1 MLQLGQE
8 QLESDFNL
16 RNMIYMMYHKNP
28 DRNDDEQVQE
38 YIKTLGIE
46 SEDEEVELK
55 VQASGTNKVRIE
67 PNIDFNEENSMAQI
81 PLKSSA
87 VMAEGS
93 MGASNRVQERDT
105 VVAAQGEGSHAETMR
120 GNQLIT

>member
-1 MLQLGQE
+1 
-8 QLESDFNL
+8 
-16 RNMIYMMYHKNP
+16 MIYMMYHKNP
-28 DRNDDEQVQE
+28 DRNDDEQVVN

-93 MGASNRVQERDT
+93 MGNRVQERDT
-105 VVAAQGEGSHAETMR
+105 VVAAQGEGSHVETMR